1 MIPGP
6 GSNHGELRADFPGG
20 WHGDAVSVKDNKGLN
35 EKQKDILNFSRAIL
49 NWRKNSKVIHTG
61 KLMHFVP
68 EDGVY
73 VYFRYNDN
81 SSVMVVLNN
90 KPEVKTLSTGRF
102 VERLNGYTEATDVIN
117 NKRITNLQ
125 NIEIA
130 PKSATILELHK

>member
-1 MIPGP
+1 
-6 GSNHGELRADFPGG
+6 
-20 WHGDAVSVKDNKGLN
+20 
-35 EKQKDILNFSRAIL
+35 
-49 NWRKNSKVIHTG
+49 
-61 KLMHFVP
+61 
-68 EDGVY
+68 
-73 VYFRYNDN
+73 
-81 SSVMVVLNN
+81 MVVLNN